1 MADLSNI
8 IAGLGNQIDFQN
20 DELEAVVKAAFNAG
34 GKAQAALLT
43 VENLAPEEDLEDYTT
58 GILEVTNPIGQFL
71 DDLTDDQKDAYRN
84 GLKKVIRHEN
94 PEVEAALEAFA
105 DASLDLTAAVKAMN
119 DAIDALSS
127 DEGGED

>member
-8 IAGLGNQIDFQN
+8 IDGLDNQIDFKN
-20 DELEAVVKAAFNAG
+20 DSVEAVVKAAFNAG
-34 GKAQAALLT
+34 GRCQAALLT
-43 VENLAPEEDLEDYTT
+43 VENLAPGENLEEYTT

-71 DDLTDDQKDAYRN
+71 DDLTDDQEAAYRA
-84 GLKKVIRHEN
+84 GLKKVITHQI

-119 DAIDALSS
+119 EQIDALETG
-127 DEGGED
+127 DEA